1 MAARIYPITATI
13 RPFLTTGGHTD
24 AEIERIHQTWFKS
37 VTLQLALGVR
47 PYASDG
53 NWWAPPSSRV
63 GLRVR
68 TAGGAIESD
77 HEATSVRFAMMRGAA
92 PGTQATTA

>member
-1 MAARIYPITATI
+1 MLDGSHTPIKSGAGHIAPHKNETDSAASDPTNPLRHMAARIYPITATI

-53 NWWAPPSSRV
+53 NW
-63 GLRVR
+63 
-68 TAGGAIESD
+68 
-77 HEATSVRFAMMRGAA
+77 
-92 PGTQATTA
+92 

>member
-53 NWWAPPSSRV
+53 NW
-63 GLRVR
+63 
-68 TAGGAIESD
+68 
-77 HEATSVRFAMMRGAA
+77 
-92 PGTQATTA
+92 